1 MCQERWNIADWAC
14 QLSLSSRCSRCRSGS
29 SSICERLTAEG
40 VVHFWYMFAVTA
52 VLVVFSMQRS
62 TRWMELARYVEAQHR
77 NCDDRIL
84 VDANFNISAMGHFM
98 VRGKV

>member
-29 SSICERLTAEG
+29 SSICERLTAACSLL
-40 VVHFWYMFAVTA
+40 VHVCSI
-52 VLVVFSMQRS
+52 LVVFSMQRS
-62 TRWMELARYVEAQHR
+62 TRWMELARYVEAEHR

-84 VDANFNISAMGHFM
+84 ADANFNISAMGHFM